1 MGWRV
6 FHMGDS
12 FIFIRR
18 LKRWLVSSKQQEK
31 TINNT
36 NLYIRSEMME
46 QIRHRE
52 MEYDYREL
60 ED

>member
-1 MGWRV
+1 
-6 FHMGDS
+6 MGDS
-12 FIFIRR
+12 FILIRR
-18 LKRWLVSSKQQEK
+18 LKRWLISSKQQEK

-52 MEYDYREL
+52 MEDDYIETL
-60 ED
+60 